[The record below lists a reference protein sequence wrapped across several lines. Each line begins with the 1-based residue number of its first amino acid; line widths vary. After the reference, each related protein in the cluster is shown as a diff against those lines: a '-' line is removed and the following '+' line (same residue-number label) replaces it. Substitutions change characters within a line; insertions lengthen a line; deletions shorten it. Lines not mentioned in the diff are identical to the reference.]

1 MPTSQADF
9 DNLVRVITEVKDRI
23 ETDPY
28 SGRDETRTRLVFIG
42 PLLQALGW
50 DPTARVVIAEYRIQ
64 SRRFRPQKVDY
75 ALLRSPE
82 EVGYPIAFIE
92 AKRLNGDLDAQ
103 RLCSGHLR
111 KLATLS
117 RLSRLS
123 AYLDAHLHQAL
134 AYANQ
139 RKSVNYV
146 CLTNGGQWKFYDVS
160 DATDPRCIFEVSIR
174 DEPALECAK
183 QLQPLVRSNLISGN
197 TAPSRPPPSMPQP
210 APTSE
215 HPVPSSFPQNLGEPL
230 LEIGKV
236 LRWFIVAFSVGSIAS
251 YAIGFRTAQPVL
263 QELVGIVGAIVV
275 GIVLVASLV
284 FILPRLSWGWLS
296 WHWLWPLRGKT
307 LTWSMVVIIVGG
319 FIGSVLGYRIGF
331 ATAQSVFD
339 LLAGVGA
346 IVIGVVILAVMG
358 LVVWSIAQ
366 SNGSQGRSYYRRRGR
381 RRR

>member
-92 AKRLNGDLDAQ
+92 AKRLNGDL
-103 RLCSGHLR
+103 G
-111 KLATLS
+111 
-117 RLSRLS
+117 
-123 AYLDAHLHQAL
+123 AHLHQAL

-146 CLTNGGQWKFYDVS
+146 RLTNGGQWKFYDVS

-230 LEIGKV
+230 LEIGKM